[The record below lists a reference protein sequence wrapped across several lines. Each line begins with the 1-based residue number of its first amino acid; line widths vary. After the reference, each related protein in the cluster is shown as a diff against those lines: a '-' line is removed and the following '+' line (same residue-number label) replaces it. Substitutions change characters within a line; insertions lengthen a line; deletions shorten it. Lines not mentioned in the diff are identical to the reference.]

1 LTHNVGMQEDSYRFI
16 GHRTKR
22 EDGPERLTGQTRF
35 VNDLSLPGALHARFV
50 PSQYASARITSIDK
64 TEALAIPGVVAV
76 MTARDLPV
84 VDIKAAVDGRVILL
98 ALDRVIH
105 AGQPVAAVLAET
117 EAAAEDGVAAIH
129 VEYEPLPPAI
139 DVLAS
144 MAKDAPEVRESHE
157 VNAEE
162 MSMHGATPQAE
173 AEVDSDQAPNVAS
186 RTKFQRGDVEAGFR
200 QADVVIER
208 EFRTSWVH
216 QGYLEPQSC
225 SVMLDPLG
233 NVVVYAST
241 QALFHTRSQ
250 VAKTLGIGD
259 HQVTLNAQ
267 PVGGG
272 FGGKFGFLEP
282 TVAALAKA
290 VGRPVRMAYTRMQ
303 EFTGADPAPSSVVRV
318 KIGATRDGT
327 LTTLDAQM
335 IFDAGAKA
343 GAPVGIGCILLGSM
357 YRWAN
362 LQIEGVEVLTNKA
375 GTGAYRGPGGPQAA
389 FAMESTVD
397 EIAHSLGIDPLELR
411 IKNAVSGGDL
421 RADGNKWQRI
431 GLVEC
436 LEQARAVYKAELEA
450 CGPGEGVGVGLGGWP
465 GAIESAAAACRL
477 NADGTLQV
485 TLGSVDLTG
494 TNTSFAMI
502 TAEAFGLDSLD
513 QVRVTT
519 ANTDHAPY
527 AGGSGGSKITYTV
540 GPAVLRAA
548 EDARDQVLRIA
559 AADLEVSLDDLQ
571 IANGRV
577 GVKGVP
583 AKSRALSEIFSMS
596 AAFGAKYPPVQGS
609 GRTFISDFSP
619 SMAVHIVRVRVDEE
633 TGRVVPLSYTSI
645 QDVGTAINP
654 ATVEGQLEGGAVQA
668 VGWGLF
674 ERIMWDEQ
682 GTPTTAS
689 LMDYAIPKASQ
700 SPQLDT
706 VLVHVP
712 SEEGP
717 FGAKG
722 VGEPPVIPGA
732 GALGNAVRNACGA
745 RVMELPITSERVL
758 GALALGTNGAVHT
771 NGAVTAAH

>member
-1 LTHNVGMQEDSYRFI
+1 MQQDSYRFI

-22 EDGPERLTGQTRF
+22 DDAPERLTGQTRF

-50 PSQYASARITSIDK
+50 PSPYASARIVSIDK
-64 TEALAIPGVVAV
+64 TAALAIPGVVAV

-84 VDIKAAVDGRVILL
+84 TDIKAAVEGRVILL

-105 AGQPVAAVLAET
+105 AGQAVAAVLAET
-117 EAAAEDGVAAIH
+117 EAAAEDGVAAVQ
-129 VEYEPLPPAI
+129 VEYEPLPVAI
-139 DVLAS
+139 DLLAA
-144 MAKDAPEVRESHE
+144 MAKDSPVVRESHE
-157 VNAEE
+157 IDAEE

-173 AEVDSDQAPNVAS
+173 TEVDSDQAPNVAS
-186 RTKFQRGDVEAGFR
+186 RTKFQRGDVAEGFR

-225 SVMLDPLG
+225 SAMVDPLG
-233 NVVVYAST
+233 NVIVYAST

-250 VAKTLGIGD
+250 VAHALGLAD

-267 PVGGG
+267 AVGGG
-272 FGGKFGFLEP
+272 FGGKFGFLEA
-282 TVAALAKA
+282 TVAAMAMA
-290 VGRPVRMAYTRMQ
+290 VRRPVRMAYTRVE
-303 EFTGADPAPSSVVRV
+303 EFTSADPAPQSVVRV
-318 KIGATRDGT
+318 KIGAKRDGT
-327 LTTLDAQM
+327 LTTLEGTM
-335 IFDAGAKA
+335 IFDCGAKA

-357 YRWAN
+357 YRWEH
-362 LQIEGVEVLTNKA
+362 LQLEGVEVLTHKA

-389 FAMESTVD
+389 WALESTVD
-397 EIAHSLGIDPLELR
+397 EIAHSLGMDPVELR
-411 IKNAVSGGDL
+411 IKNAVVAGDL
-421 RADGNKWQRI
+421 RADGKPWQRI
-431 GLVEC
+431 GLMEC
-436 LEQARAVYKAELEA
+436 LEKARDVYKSERAA
-450 CGPGEGVGVGLGGWP
+450 CGPGEGVGVALGGWP

-485 TLGSVDLTG
+485 TLGVVDLTG
-494 TNTSFAMI
+494 TSTSFAMMA
-502 TAEAFGLDSLD
+502 AETFGLESLNQV
-513 QVRVTT
+513 QVRT

-540 GPAVLRAA
+540 GPAVIRAA

-559 AADLEVSLDDLQ
+559 AADLEVSFDDLQ
-571 IANGRV
+571 IADGRV

-583 AKSRALSEIFSMS
+583 AKSRALSEIFTMS
-596 AAFGAKYPPVQGS
+596 ASFGAKYAPVQGN
-609 GRTFISDFSP
+609 GRTVISDFSP
-619 SMAVHIVRVRVDEE
+619 GMAVHVVRVRVDEE
-633 TGRVVPLSYTSI
+633 TGRVVPLSYTAI

-654 ATVEGQLEGGAVQA
+654 ATVEGQMEGAAIQA

-674 ERIMWDEQ
+674 ERILWDEQ

-706 VLVHVP
+706 VLVQVP

-732 GALGNAVRNACGA
+732 AALGNAVRDACGA

-758 GALALGTNGAVHT
+758 GALALGKNGHPHT
-771 NGAVTAAH
+771 NGAVTPH

>member
-1 LTHNVGMQEDSYRFI
+1 MPQDSYRFI
-16 GHRTKR
+16 GRRTKR
-22 EDGPERLTGQTRF
+22 DDAPERLTGQTLF
-35 VNDLSLPGALHARFV
+35 ANDVRLPGALHARFV
-50 PSQYASARITSIDK
+50 PSQYASARISSIDK

-76 MTARDLPV
+76 LTARDLPV
-84 VDIKAAVDGRVILL
+84 VDIQAAVEGRVILL

-105 AGQPVAAVLAET
+105 AGQPVAAVIAET
-117 EAAAEDGVAAIH
+117 EAAAEDGVAAVQ
-129 VEYEPLPPAI
+129 VEYEPLPVAI
-139 DVLAS
+139 DLLSA
-144 MAKDAPEVRESHE
+144 MAKDAPEVRESHA

-173 AEVDSDQAPNVAS
+173 SEVDSDQAPNVAS
-186 RTKFQRGDVEAGFR
+186 RTKFKRGDVEAGFR
-200 QADVVIER
+200 QADLVVER

-225 SVMLDPLG
+225 SAMLDPLG

-250 VAKTLGIGD
+250 VAHALGLAD

-267 PVGGG
+267 AVGGG
-272 FGGKFGFLEP
+272 FGGKFGFLEA

-290 VGRPVRMAYTRMQ
+290 VGRPVRMAYTRVE
-303 EFTGADPAPSSVVRV
+303 EFAAADPAPSSVVRV

-327 LTTLDAQM
+327 LTTLEGQM

-357 YRWAN
+357 YRWEH
-362 LQIEGVEVLTNKA
+362 LQLEGVEVLTHKA

-389 FAMESTVD
+389 FALESTVD
-397 EIAHSLGIDPLELR
+397 EIAQGLGIDPLELR
-411 IKNAVSGGDL
+411 VKNAVRAGDL

-436 LEQARAVYKAELEA
+436 LEQARAVYQTQREA
-450 CGPGEGVGVGLGGWP
+450 CGPGEGVGVALGGWP

-519 ANTDHAPY
+519 ANTDAAPY

-540 GPAVLRAA
+540 GPAVMRAA

-559 AADLEVSLDDLQ
+559 AADLEVSFEDLQ

-596 AAFGAKYPPVQGS
+596 ASFGAKYAPVQGS
-609 GRTFISDFSP
+609 GRTVISDFSP
-619 SMAVHIVRVRVDEE
+619 GMAVHVARVRVDEE
-633 TGRVVPLSYTSI
+633 TGRVTPLSYTAI

-674 ERIMWDEQ
+674 ERILWDEQ
-682 GTPTTAS
+682 GTPTTSS

-700 SPQLDT
+700 SPQLGT

-732 GALGNAVRNACGA
+732 AALGNAVRAACGA
-745 RVMELPITSERVL
+745 RVMELPITSERVIA
-758 GALALGTNGAVHT
+758 ALKNGAH
-771 NGAVTAAH
+771 

>member
-1 LTHNVGMQEDSYRFI
+1 MQQDSYRFI

-22 EDGPERLTGQTRF
+22 DDAPERLTGQTRF

-50 PSQYASARITSIDK
+50 PSQYASARILSIDK
-64 TEALAIPGVVAV
+64 SEALAIPGVIAV

-84 VDIKAAVDGRVILL
+84 VDIEAAVEGRVILL

-117 EAAAEDGVAAIH
+117 EAAAEDGVAAVR
-129 VEYEPLPPAI
+129 VEYEPLPVAI
-139 DVLAS
+139 DMLSS
-144 MAKDAPEVRESHE
+144 MAKDSPVVRESHE
-157 VNAEE
+157 VDAEE

-173 AEVDSDQAPNVAS
+173 TEVDSDQAPNVAS
-186 RTKFQRGDVEAGFR
+186 RTKFQRGDVAEGFR
-200 QADVVIER
+200 LADLVVEK
-208 EFRTSWVH
+208 EFSTSWVH
-216 QGYLEPQSC
+216 QGYMEPQSC
-225 SVMLDPLG
+225 SAMVDPLG
-233 NVVVYAST
+233 NVIVYAST

-250 VAKTLGIGD
+250 VAHALGLAD

-267 PVGGG
+267 AVGGG
-272 FGGKFGFLEP
+272 FGGKFGFLEA
-282 TVAALAKA
+282 TVAAMAVA
-290 VGRPVRMAYTRMQ
+290 VGRPVRMAYTRME
-303 EFTGADPAPSSVVRV
+303 EFTAADPAPQSAVRV

-327 LTTLDAQM
+327 LTTLEGEM

-357 YRWAN
+357 YRWEH

-389 FAMESTVD
+389 FALESAVD
-397 EIAHSLGIDPLELR
+397 EIAHTLGIDPLELR
-411 IKNAVSGGDL
+411 IKNAVRTGDL
-421 RADGNKWQRI
+421 RADGKPWQRI
-431 GLVEC
+431 GLAEC
-436 LEQARAVYKAELEA
+436 LEQAREVYQSEREA
-450 CGPGEGVGVGLGGWP
+450 CGPGEGVGVALGGWP

-477 NADGTLQV
+477 NADGTLQI
-485 TLGSVDLTG
+485 TLGVVDLTG
-494 TNTSFAMI
+494 TSTSFAMI
-502 TAEAFGLDSLD
+502 AAEAFGLDSLD

-548 EDARDQVLRIA
+548 QDARDQVLRIA
-559 AADLEVSLDDLQ
+559 AADLEVSFDDLQ

-583 AKSRALSEIFSMS
+583 AKSRALSEIFTMS
-596 AAFGAKYPPVQGS
+596 ASFGAKYAPVQGS
-609 GRTFISDFSP
+609 GRTVISDFSP
-619 SMAVHIVRVRVDEE
+619 GMAVHVVRVRVDEE
-633 TGRVVPLSYTSI
+633 TGRVVPLSYTAI

-674 ERIMWDEQ
+674 ERILWDEQ
-682 GTPTTAS
+682 GTPTTGS

-700 SPQLDT
+700 SPHLGT
-706 VLVHVP
+706 VLVQVP

-732 GALGNAVRNACGA
+732 AALANAVRDACGA
-745 RVMELPITSERVL
+745 RVMELPITSERVIS
-758 GALALGTNGAVHT
+758 ALAAGKNGAAHT
-771 NGAVTAAH
+771 NGAVRN

>member
-1 LTHNVGMQEDSYRFI
+1 MQQDSYRFI

-22 EDGPERLTGQTRF
+22 DDAPERLTGQTRF

-50 PSQYASARITSIDK
+50 PSQYASARILSIDK
-64 TEALAIPGVVAV
+64 SEALAIPGVIAV

-84 VDIKAAVDGRVILL
+84 VDIEAAVEGRVILL

-117 EAAAEDGVAAIH
+117 EAAAEDGVAAVR
-129 VEYEPLPPAI
+129 VEYEPLPVAI
-139 DVLAS
+139 DMLSS
-144 MAKDAPEVRESHE
+144 MAKDSPVVRESHE
-157 VNAEE
+157 VDAEE

-173 AEVDSDQAPNVAS
+173 TEVDSDQAPNVAS
-186 RTKFQRGDVEAGFR
+186 RTKFQRGDVAEGFR
-200 QADVVIER
+200 LADLVVEK
-208 EFRTSWVH
+208 EFSTSWVH
-216 QGYLEPQSC
+216 QGYMEPQSC
-225 SVMLDPLG
+225 SAMVHPLG
-233 NVVVYAST
+233 NVIVYAST

-250 VAKTLGIGD
+250 VAHALGLAD

-267 PVGGG
+267 AVGGG
-272 FGGKFGFLEP
+272 FGGKFGFLEA
-282 TVAALAKA
+282 TVAAMAVA
-290 VGRPVRMAYTRMQ
+290 VGRPVRMAYTRME
-303 EFTGADPAPSSVVRV
+303 EFTAADPAPQSAVRV

-327 LTTLDAQM
+327 LTTLEGEM

-357 YRWAN
+357 YRWEH

-389 FAMESTVD
+389 FALESAVD
-397 EIAHSLGIDPLELR
+397 EIAHTLGIDPLELR
-411 IKNAVSGGDL
+411 IKNAVRTGDL
-421 RADGNKWQRI
+421 RADGKPWQRI
-431 GLVEC
+431 GLAEC
-436 LEQARAVYKAELEA
+436 LEQAREVYQSEREA
-450 CGPGEGVGVGLGGWP
+450 CGPGEGVGVALGGWP

-477 NADGTLQV
+477 NADGTLQI
-485 TLGSVDLTG
+485 TLGVVDLTG
-494 TNTSFAMI
+494 TSTSFAMI
-502 TAEAFGLDSLD
+502 AAEAFGLDSLD

-548 EDARDQVLRIA
+548 QDARDQVLRIA
-559 AADLEVSLDDLQ
+559 AADLEVSFDDLQ

-583 AKSRALSEIFSMS
+583 AKSRALSEIFTMS
-596 AAFGAKYPPVQGS
+596 ASFGAKYAPVQGS
-609 GRTFISDFSP
+609 GRTVISDFSP
-619 SMAVHIVRVRVDEE
+619 GMAVHVVRVRVDEE
-633 TGRVVPLSYTSI
+633 TGRVVPLSYTAI

-674 ERIMWDEQ
+674 ERILWDEQ
-682 GTPTTAS
+682 GTPTTGS

-700 SPQLDT
+700 SPHLGT
-706 VLVHVP
+706 VLVQVP

-732 GALGNAVRNACGA
+732 AALANAVRDACGA
-745 RVMELPITSERVL
+745 RVMELPITSERVIS
-758 GALALGTNGAVHT
+758 ALAAGKNGAAHT
-771 NGAVTAAH
+771 NGAVRN